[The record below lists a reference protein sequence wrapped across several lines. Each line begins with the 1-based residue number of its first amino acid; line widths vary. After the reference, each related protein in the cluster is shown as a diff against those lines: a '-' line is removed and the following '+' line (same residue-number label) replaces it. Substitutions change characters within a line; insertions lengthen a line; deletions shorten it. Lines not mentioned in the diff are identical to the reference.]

1 MKICVIGGHLSP
13 ALATIDALP
22 KQTEIVFVGRKYALE
37 GDTTPSLEYKTVR
50 EREIP
55 FIHLETGRLQRRFS
69 KHTLPSLLRLPKGF
83 SEAFR
88 ILREQKPD
96 LILGFGG
103 YLSIPLCFA
112 GFVMHIPIIIHE
124 QTLEAGLANKL
135 VAKFATKVCIS
146 FENSK
151 KLFPKE
157 KCILTGNPLRKEIIE
172 VKGKKREENTRPVIF
187 VTGGSAGSK
196 AINREVEK
204 LLPDLLKKYAVIH
217 LTGGANELEDYHRLS
232 KIKLDHYIVYPFAT
246 PKEYATFLA
255 KSDMVIC
262 RSGMNTVTELLALEK
277 PCILIPLPHGQK
289 NEQLKNALFLK
300 QAGIGVVLEQANVT
314 SEKLLRTIETVLSHR
329 SDYVVSDKKLSHIHE
344 RATEQILSVIN
355 DVTQKKTLSV

>member
-22 KQTEIVFVGRKYALE
+22 KQTEIVFVGRKYSLE

-88 ILREQKPD
+88 VLREQKPD

-151 KLFPKE
+151 KFFPKG
-157 KCILTGNPLRKEIIE
+157 KCILTGNPMRKEILE
-172 VKGKKREENTRPVIF
+172 VKGKKREENPRPVIL

-196 AINREVEK
+196 AINTEIEK
-204 LLPDLLKKYAVIH
+204 LLPDLLKKYSVIH
-217 LTGGANELEDYHRLS
+217 LTGGANALEDYHRLS
-232 KIKLDHYIVYPFAT
+232 KIKSDHYTLHPFAT
-246 PKEYATFLA
+246 PKEYAAYLS

-300 QAGIGVVLEQANVT
+300 QAGIGVVLEQGNIT
-314 SEKLLRTIETVLSHR
+314 SEKLLRTIETVLSQR
-329 SDYVVSDKKLSHIHE
+329 SDYGVSDKKLSHIHE
-344 RATEQILSVIN
+344 KATEQILSVIN

>member
-37 GDTTPSLEYKTVR
+37 GDTTPSLEYKTVK
-50 EREIP
+50 ERDIP
-55 FIHLETGRLQRRFS
+55 FIHLETGRLQRSFT

-88 ILREQKPD
+88 VLREQKPD

-146 FENSK
+146 FEQSLK
-151 KLFPKE
+151 FFPKE
-157 KCILTGNPLRKEIIE
+157 KCVLTGNPLRKEILE

-196 AINREVEK
+196 AINREIETI
-204 LLPDLLKKYAVIH
+204 LPELFKKYSVIH

-232 KIKLDHYIVYPFAT
+232 KIKSEHYILHPFAT
-246 PKEYATFLA
+246 PKEYATYLA
-255 KSDMVIC
+255 KSDIVVC

-277 PCILIPLPHGQK
+277 PCILIPLPYGQK

-300 QAGIGVVLEQANVT
+300 QSGIGTIVEQSEIT
-314 SEKLLRTIETVLSHR
+314 SEKLLKTIETVLSHT
-329 SDYVVSDKKLSHIHE
+329 SEYIVNDKKLSSIHE
-344 RATEQILSVIN
+344 NATEQILSVIN